1 MKSGYLLLA
10 QSAQIPPD
18 SEGSQRPTDR
28 PQIVQG
34 GDAQEELPSG
44 SPVIGDGTTQEEA
57 GGAPADET
65 HLLQE
70 SLSVP
75 ETGPT
80 APAVPLPA
88 FLGGMLAALLVGAA
102 AGRLLF
108 RRKSRPPATHLPAR
122 GVTEYAA
129 LHETGARDEQQD
141 AFCITGQ
148 GSSGV
153 LAAVADGM
161 GGLVN
166 SGAVSQALTAALEDG
181 FAPDPDTPPSR
192 QLLLAFQQ
200 AQAKVEES
208 LRGETAQSGSTLVA
222 CLVQK
227 GGLSWLSV
235 GDSRICLWRNGG
247 LIQLNQEHNFH
258 HDLTLLALQ
267 GDLELDEADR
277 DPRRESLTSYI
288 GRGFPRSVE
297 WNPEPIQL
305 LPGDQILL
313 ASDGVYRAL
322 SQNELA
328 NCLQECTAQKAVQS
342 MHALIQEKALSNQD
356 NYTGVVLRLG

>member
-1 MKSGYLLLA
+1 MNSEYLLLA
-10 QSAQIPPD
+10 QSAEISPD
-18 SEGSQRPTDR
+18 SEGSQRPTGQ
-28 PQIVQG
+28 PQVVQG

-57 GGAPADET
+57 GGTPADET

-70 SLSVP
+70 SLSLP
-75 ETGPT
+75 EAGPT

-108 RRKSRPPATHLPAR
+108 RRKPPAPAVRLPAR
-122 GVTEYAA
+122 GITEYAA

-141 AFCITGQ
+141 AFCVTGQ
-148 GSSGV
+148 SFSGV

-181 FAPDPDTPPSR
+181 FAPDPDTSPSR

-208 LRGETAQSGSTLVA
+208 LRGSAAQSGSTLVA
-222 CLVQK
+222 CLVQN
-227 GGLSWLSV
+227 GGLSWLNV

-267 GDLELDEADR
+267 GDMELEEADR

-297 WNPEPIQL
+297 WNPEPVRL

-313 ASDGVYRAL
+313 MSDGVYRTLAREEIEECL
-322 SQNELA
+322 SKN
-328 NCLQECTAQKAVQS
+328 TAREAAQA
-342 MHALIQEKALSNQD
+342 MNDLIQKRAVPHQD
-356 NYTGVVLRLG
+356 NYTAVVLKIG